1 MNGNKS
7 EIFLNFFYKPL
18 TLLEIY
24 PYLEAVSNI
33 KEMQSSQPVTFSV
46 RDALKKQKYGT
57 LSTKDGRGSKPD
69 HKIFKMFKWDIEG

>member
-7 EIFLNFFYKPL
+7 EILNFLYKPL

-46 RDALKKQKYGT
+46 RDALKKKDRNMGHCPQKMGGGPNRIPKFSKCLKGT
-57 LSTKDGRGSKPD
+57 
-69 HKIFKMFKWDIEG
+69 